1 MVWGH
6 NMIYHGAALDKCWWY
21 PVEAGL
27 FPFLTRVVVAPN
39 RQTSVACLFF
49 FMPSLVVSHHCH
61 VSHNPSAWAVPQ
73 IQWGKPQGCFFFI
86 YFWCAFVCELV
97 HMLDLHSNVQ
107 IFSHVGLVSTEYEMW
122 EGEELWINGQRN
134 PKRFF
139 NLPLRQ
145 IQTSVHL
152 PPSLIGVK
160 NLILGYGTSTADVR
174 VKRPSSEFSR
184 SNGSRFLVSL

>member
-1 MVWGH
+1 MSSSS
-6 NMIYHGAALDKCWWY
+6 N
-21 PVEAGL
+21 PVGEASG
-27 FPFLTRVVVAPN
+27 
-39 RQTSVACLFF
+39 
-49 FMPSLVVSHHCH
+49 M
-61 VSHNPSAWAVPQ
+61 
-73 IQWGKPQGCFFFI
+73 FFFI
-86 YFWCAFVCELV
+86 FFYFWWTCAFVCELV

-145 IQTSVHL
+145 IQTTVHL
-152 PPSLIGVK
+152 PPSLSGVK

-184 SNGSRFLVSL
+184 SNGSRFLVSLWPEGNKWCFSYLVSIKLTM